1 MATLYVGDSYTIRS
15 TITDVDAVKIEISYN
30 NGGNYS
36 TIAERVEIEH
46 SKVDDQEVY
55 QPLAYVWTVEGTGEL
70 CIIRVSGLEG
80 DEDISDQSEPFSIEE
95 RVATTIVIT
104 PRAARVAP
112 GKTRQFSAVVYDQTE
127 TALDVQP
134 AITWSTDAVHGT
146 ISATGLFTAGEVEEE
161 CTVTATLGDG
171 QSDTVA
177 LSVVALTTI
186 IAKSSMDS
194 RRRGVGSF
202 RNRRGL

>member
-1 MATLYVGDSYTIRS
+1 MATLYVGDGFTIRS
-15 TITDVDAVKIEISYN
+15 EIQDVDAVKIEISYN
-30 NGGNYS
+30 NGENYS

-55 QPLAYVWTVEGTGEL
+55 QPLAYDWTVEGVGEL
-70 CIIRVSGLEG
+70 CIIKVSGLDG

-112 GKTRQFSAVVYDQTE
+112 GKTRQLSAVVYDQTGAVLE
-127 TALDVQP
+127 AAV
-134 AITWSTDAVHGT
+134 IWSTTAADGS
-146 ISATGLFTAGEVEEE
+146 INQTGLFTAGEVEEE